1 MPGDGSRPGAVAGG
15 ARRGGRMVDGRAAGV
30 AGGPATDRPGPRV
43 QVRRAGR
50 GLSRLAARVPAP
62 WGFVLAVFGGSKV
75 VLSLVGVIALS
86 AWDGVPGTPPADE
99 TTMREQQ
106 DAVSPHRWVSLWFA
120 WDSFLYD
127 HLARLPLDRPW
138 RDFGF
143 PLLYPFLARPVAPLL
158 GGHTAWTLLLISNL
172 ALIFQLYYAH
182 QLGARLLGAG
192 TPGGDDPAGGRRFV
206 RYLLLL
212 PTAFLFQAA
221 LTESLFLCL
230 ALAAFWYAEQRRW
243 LLVGII
249 GYFLALSRSVGFL
262 VVVPLALVLLREHR
276 YRLDPR
282 TLRRYLRRG
291 WPLLLVPAG
300 WLTFMAFCR
309 WQSGDW
315 YAYKHAQERGWGI
328 TVQNPFRVA
337 YAALTGENS
346 ADALRVWCAVAVLVV
361 VLAGLRRAEL
371 PYLVY
376 TAIVVLV
383 PLSMGPPV
391 HKSLLRYLLAAF
403 PVGLVLARWTRR
415 ASLDTWLT
423 AALAVL
429 QGALFVVWLT
439 YWTHFII

>member
-1 MPGDGSRPGAVAGG
+1 
-15 ARRGGRMVDGRAAGV
+15 MVDGRRAGAAD
-30 AGGPATDRPGPRV
+30 APAMDRPEAEGRL
-43 QVRRAGR
+43 RRTGR
-50 GLSRLAARVPAP
+50 RLSGLAARVPAP
-62 WGFVLAVFGGSKV
+62 WGFVLAVFVGSKV

-86 AWDGVPGTPPADE
+86 ASDGVPGAPPADE
-99 TTMREQQ
+99 VMMRVQQ
-106 DAVSPHRWVSLWFA
+106 DAVSPYRWISLWFA

-127 HLARLPLDRPW
+127 HLAQLPLDRPW

-143 PLLYPFLARPVAPLL
+143 PLLYPFLARPLAPLL
-158 GGHTAWTLLLISNL
+158 GGHTAWALLLVSNL

-182 QLGARLLGAG
+182 QLGARLLGSGAAG
-192 TPGGDDPAGGRRFV
+192 GPADGAAGGDDPAAGRRFV
-206 RYLLLL
+206 RYVLLL
-212 PTAFLFQAA
+212 PAAFLFQAA

-230 ALAAFWYAEQRRW
+230 ALAAFWYAERRRW
-243 LLVGII
+243 LLVGIV

-262 VVVPLALVLLREHR
+262 VVVPLALVLLRQHG

-282 TLRRYLRRG
+282 TLGRYLRRG

-315 YAYKHAQERGWGI
+315 YAYKHAQEKGWGI
-328 TVQNPFRVA
+328 SVQNPFRVA
-337 YAALTGENS
+337 YAALTGDNS

-361 VLAGLRRAEL
+361 VVAGMRWAEL

-403 PVGLVLARWTRR
+403 PVGLVLARWARR
-415 ASLDTWLT
+415 ATLDTWLT
-423 AALAVL
+423 AALALL